1 MLSNGARS
9 AVAPFWQPT
18 PGQRSN
24 PLGKVLPIQL
34 MRSSF
39 FIVADRG
46 NMKAYRSEKILP
58 ERPPRVQLVQAFTLT
73 NAHLRPNQIFTDQA
87 GAKPSG
93 NLGVQTSTTEKHLDI
108 ETNRRLTKQ
117 LATHINETLEK
128 EQPDTWSF
136 AAPSEI
142 HEAVLQYVVPEWRKR
157 LAEQVPAD
165 LVNTPAVDLL
175 GHFSA
180 VRAA

>member
-1 MLSNGARS
+1 
-9 AVAPFWQPT
+9 
-18 PGQRSN
+18 
-24 PLGKVLPIQL
+24 

-46 NMKAYRSEKILP
+46 NLKAYRAEKVVP
-58 ERPPRVQLVQAFTLT
+58 GRPPRVQLVQAFTLT
-73 NAHLRPNQIFTDQA
+73 NAHFRPKDIFTDEA
-87 GAKPSG
+87 GSKPSG
-93 NLGVQTSTTEKHLDI
+93 NLGVQNSTTERHYDI
-108 ETNRRLTKQ
+108 ENNRRLTKQ
-117 LATHINETLEK
+117 LATHINETLQE

-142 HEAVLQYVVPEWRKR
+142 HEAVLEHVGPEWRKR

-175 GHFSA
+175 GHFTA